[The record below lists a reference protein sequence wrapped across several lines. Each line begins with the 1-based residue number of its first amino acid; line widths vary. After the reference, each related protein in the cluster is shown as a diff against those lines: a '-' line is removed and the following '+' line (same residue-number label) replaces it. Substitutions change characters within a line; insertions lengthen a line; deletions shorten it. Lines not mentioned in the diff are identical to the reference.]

1 MTPWKFT
8 ELTGRRPPKRLLGTG
23 LGVGLLGGMAMFGLR
38 FFIRPPTKARIPD
51 AISPPI
57 FQRRAFQSSRGQIV
71 YHESTPPVAPEAQR
85 QRPTLVFIH
94 DFGVGASS
102 YEWSK
107 VYPAFVE
114 THRVLAPD
122 LVGFGESER
131 PARALRAADHTE
143 VLAEFL
149 SDLVGERDEA
159 AVLIACGGAAGLCAR
174 LAVERPGLVGRL
186 ILLMPNGASGASW
199 PLALAARLPNLGRY
213 IYRNLTAR
221 RGAIRRGLV
230 QTAFADPTRLDA
242 EIVEVHTLCAQQYQ
256 AGFAV
261 RAWWAGK
268 LDVALEGCFAALT
281 RPVSVLASERILP
294 HERARLARLTTAG
307 AAAITQPRVIPGAG
321 PRLAALEVP
330 GAVTA
335 ALREELTDTPANS
348 ASGTAAD
355 PVLPVVVR
363 ES

>member
-23 LGVGLLGGMAMFGLR
+23 LGVGLLGGMAMVGLR
-38 FFIRPPTKARIPD
+38 FFIRPPTQARIPD
-51 AISPPI
+51 AISPAI

-71 YHESTPPVAPEAQR
+71 YHESAPLVARA
-85 QRPTLVFIH
+85 RPTLVFIH

-107 VYPAFVE
+107 VYPDFSG

-122 LVGFGESER
+122 LIGFGESER

-149 SDLVGERDEA
+149 GDLIGERDEA
-159 AVLIACGGAAGLCAR
+159 AVLVACGGAAGLCVR
-174 LAVERPGLVGRL
+174 LAVERPELVSRL
-186 ILLMPNGASGASW
+186 ILLTPSGTSGASW
-199 PLALAARLPNLGRY
+199 SLALAARVPNLGRY

-221 RGAIRRGLV
+221 RGVIRRGLIE
-230 QTAFADPTRLDA
+230 TAFADPGSVNA
-242 EIVEVHTLCAQQYQ
+242 EIIEVHTLCAQQYQ

-261 RAWWAGK
+261 RAWWAGQ

-281 RPVSVLASERILP
+281 RPFSVLIGERIP
-294 HERARLARLTTAG
+294 PRERSQIERLIGTD
-307 AAAITQPRVIPGAG
+307 AAPRVIAGAG
-321 PRLAALEVP
+321 SRLAALEVP
-330 GAVTA
+330 AAVTA
-335 ALREELTDTPANS
+335 ALREELL
-348 ASGTAAD
+348 AAQD
-355 PVLPVVVR
+355 GAALPGVAAR
-363 ES
+363 L